1 MTDID
6 ADIAEA
12 QQVRAQAVERV
23 DELDAQLSKIS
34 ADVPKS
40 WVAAM
45 RLAARINATPFV
57 PKALRG
63 DPASVMACILTG
75 EELGLGPMQS
85 LRMVNV
91 IEGRPAASAE
101 LMRALVNRAGHRL
114 SVVEARQDR
123 VTLHGQ
129 RRDTGAQ
136 ATVTWTIADAQR
148 AKLMGNP
155 AWAKYPRSMLLA
167 RATSELCRQIF
178 SDVIGGLYTPEET
191 GAVEGVVVHP
201 DDGELVDPVTRKA
214 IDRATGEVLDAD
226 DRDDDTPAHIIQ
238 ADLFDA
244 EDAMD
249 AEWLAEARGE
259 AQADDQGEARREGDD
274 AEA

>member
-1 MTDID
+1 VSDTAPAVPTYDD
-6 ADIAEA
+6 AAVARIA
-12 QQVRAQAVERV
+12 
-23 DELDAQLSKIS
+23 
-34 ADVPKS
+34 ADVPKE

-45 RLAARINATPFV
+45 RLAVRIHNTVFV
-57 PKALRG
+57 PKAIRG
-63 DPASVMACILTG
+63 DPASVMACVLTG
-75 EELGLGPMQS
+75 GELGLGPMQS

-114 SVVEARQDR
+114 SVVEAKQDR

-129 RRDTGAQ
+129 RRDTGAS

-155 AWAKYPRSMLLA
+155 AWGKYPRSMLLA

-191 GAVEGVVVHP
+191 AAVEGTVHEP
-201 DDGELVDPVTRKA
+201 DVGELVDPVT
-214 IDRATGEVLDAD
+214 GEILAGDIAG
-226 DRDDDTPAHIIQ
+226 DTPAHVIQ
-238 ADLFDA
+238 ATMLDA

-249 AEWLAEARGE
+249 AEWLRQARGE
-259 AQADDQGEARREGDD
+259 QDADDEAEGRAAQADEADD
-274 AEA
+274 AEG

>member
-1 MTDID
+1 MT
-6 ADIAEA
+6 EST
-12 QQVRAQAVERV
+12 AVEPV
-23 DELDAQLSKIS
+23 SPYDEAALAKIS
-34 ADVPKS
+34 ADVPTS

-45 RLAARINATPFV
+45 RLAGRISNTPFV

-91 IEGRPAASAE
+91 IEGHPAASAE

-129 RRDTGAQ
+129 RRDTGAS

-148 AKLMGNP
+148 AKLMSNP
-155 AWAKYPRSMLLA
+155 AWGKYHDRCCWPGPRASCAA
-167 RATSELCRQIF
+167 RS
-178 SDVIGGLYTPEET
+178 SP
-191 GAVEGVVVHP
+191 
-201 DDGELVDPVTRKA
+201 
-214 IDRATGEVLDAD
+214 
-226 DRDDDTPAHIIQ
+226 
-238 ADLFDA
+238 
-244 EDAMD
+244 M
-249 AEWLAEARGE
+249 
-259 AQADDQGEARREGDD
+259 
-274 AEA
+274 

>member
-1 MTDID
+1 VS
-6 ADIAEA
+6 ESPG
-12 QQVRAQAVERV
+12 AVERSEGQPAAPGPY
-23 DELDAQLSKIS
+23 DDAILAKLA
-34 ADVPKS
+34 ADIPAE
-40 WVAAM
+40 WLAAM
-45 RLAARINATPFV
+45 RLAGRIHNTPFV
-57 PKALRG
+57 PAGLRG

-75 EELGLGPMQS
+75 QELGLGPMQS

-129 RRDTGAQ
+129 RRDTGAS
-136 ATVTWTIADAQR
+136 ATVTWTIADATR

-155 AWAKYPRSMLLA
+155 AWVKYPRSMLLA

-191 GAVEGVVVHP
+191 AAIEGHVLEPP
-201 DDGELVDPVTRKA
+201 DRELVDPVT
-214 IDRATGEVLDAD
+214 GEIVI
-226 DRDDDTPAHIIQ
+226 DDDTPAHVIQ
-238 ADLFDA
+238 AELFDA

-249 AEWLAEARGE
+249 AEWLRQARGE
-259 AQADDQGEARREGDD
+259 QDEDDEAEGRAAARDEADD
-274 AEA
+274 AEGG